1 MGKQRLSDADQL
13 ANATQ
18 LRSGSAE
25 TGSRG
30 PAPPLLGACRSRG
43 MGSRGPAPP
52 PLGGRPWPPLCGWPL
67 GVHFLASKWVSA
79 GCAACGRL
87 PYAPL
92 SPAHKWLY
100 REVGDGHLL
109 RYLSWTVYPVALV
122 SFSSGFSQSITPF
135 SGGKPSRH
143 AVHLR
148 ALPGSDCRP
157 KASCRGQQEAV
168 TSLLGRE
175 ARLGRVV
182 ALARSH
188 TVKRTEP
195 SRVSAGSALRG
206 SWRRTSLPGLTALPP
221 APASRG
227 GCRGASR
234 GRGLRVPPG
243 CPHPAMVSSRP
254 SWRKADVHI
263 PSLTLSFLIR
273 RK

>member
-1 MGKQRLSDADQL
+1 MLTSSH
-13 ANATQ
+13 NATQ

-25 TGSRG
+25 TGSQ
-30 PAPPLLGACRSRG
+30 
-43 MGSRGPAPP
+43 GPAPP

-67 GVHFLASKWVSA
+67 GCTFWPAS
-79 GCAACGRL
+79 GCLRAVQPVDGSLTPRCPQHTSGCTGRSGT
-87 PYAPL
+87 ATSSGI
-92 SPAHKWLY
+92 SPGPCTPWPWSPSLQASLRASRPS
-100 REVGDGHLL
+100 REV
-109 RYLSWTVYPVALV
+109 SPVA
-122 SFSSGFSQSITPF
+122 TP
-135 SGGKPSRH
+135 STCVPCPAVTAGQRCPAGGR
-143 AVHLR
+143 
-148 ALPGSDCRP
+148 
-157 KASCRGQQEAV
+157 QEAV
-168 TSLLGRE
+168 TSLLSRE

-206 SWRRTSLPGLTALPP
+206 SWRRESLPGLTALPP
-221 APASRG
+221 APASRV

-254 SWRKADVHI
+254 SWRKVDVHI